1 MAKSQRPVDMDK
13 LLSSVC
19 PVIIIFYL
27 LSFIRKDFGY
37 LVKSS
42 GKGALLIY
50 GFYVTLTTLLMTLL
64 MNE

>member
-19 PVIIIFYL
+19 PVI
-27 LSFIRKDFGY
+27 RKDFGY

-42 GKGALLIY
+42 GKGALLLY
-50 GFYVTLTTLLMTLL
+50 GLYVTLTTLLMTLL